1 MTPFL
6 HDSDPARTH
15 SIIHMFIFFVKRLDF
30 AKKFACAKVFACAKN
45 LACAKIFTC
54 AKNLKCLWHGGDLYN
69 PGASG
74 LKAVFVMASGTAD
87 KKEYAILYYSRT
99 NTKPKKLVI

>member
-6 HDSDPARTH
+6 HDSD
-15 SIIHMFIFFVKRLDF
+15 IVLFICLFFFVKRLDF

-87 KKEYAILYYSRT
+87 KKRICYTVLQ
-99 NTKPKKLVI
+99 